1 MSAPGRKAPNMLPSK
16 SREQLLIAPER
27 IRQLGQSRKNAP
39 LWISPVVKVK
49 SKAVYC
55 HPAYLT
61 YMQITSGEMLSWMNH
76 KLE

>member
-1 MSAPGRKAPNMLPSK
+1 MSDPGCKAPNMLPSR

-27 IRQLGQSRKNAP
+27 MRQLGQSRNSAP
-39 LWISPVVKVK
+39 LWMCLVVKVK

-61 YMQITSGEMLSWMNH
+61 YTQTTSGETLSWMNH

>member
-1 MSAPGRKAPNMLPSK
+1 MSDPGCKAPNMLL
-16 SREQLLIAPER
+16 SRSGEQLLIAPER
-27 IRQLGQSRKNAP
+27 IRQLGQSRNSAP
-39 LWISPVVKVK
+39 LWMCLVVKVK

-61 YMQITSGEMLSWMNH
+61 YMPITSGEMLSWMNH